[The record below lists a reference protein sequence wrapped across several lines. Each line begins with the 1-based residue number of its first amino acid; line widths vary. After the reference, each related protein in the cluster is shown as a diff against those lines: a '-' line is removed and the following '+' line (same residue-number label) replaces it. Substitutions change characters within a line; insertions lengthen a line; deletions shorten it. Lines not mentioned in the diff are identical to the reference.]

1 MESKGQVFV
10 DERAI
15 IVQLQ
20 WVLWSQQARSRSTP
34 YLQISQQQF
43 GVDSSIILKFIVLRM
58 EACGDGPFFCSQ
70 PLTILLL
77 WGIQLMK
84 SIINDNLIII
94 ILYSVAYPI
103 DEIDNR

>member
-1 MESKGQVFV
+1 MFV

-70 PLTILLL
+70 ALTILLL

-94 ILYSVAYPI
+94 ILYSVAYPV

>member
-1 MESKGQVFV
+1 MFV
-10 DERAI
+10 DEGAI

-20 WVLWSQQARSRSTP
+20 WVLWSQQWIR
-34 YLQISQQQF
+34 LE
-43 GVDSSIILKFIVLRM
+43 IILKFIVLHM

-70 PLTILLL
+70 PLTILLS